1 VVKLINKLIP
11 ASIDKVFLIIIVLLR
26 ILTESHYRHLR
37 PSRKHDFDKKRLA
50 AGWLEAGRKMQQAAL
65 RRVMRRVDARRS
77 RLLLR
82 KLSGGR

>member
-1 VVKLINKLIP
+1 
-11 ASIDKVFLIIIVLLR
+11 
-26 ILTESHYRHLR
+26 LR

-50 AGWLEAGRKMQQAAL
+50 TGWLEAGRKMQQAAL
-65 RRVMRRVDARRS
+65 RRVMRRIDARRS